1 MTSMNTESTKS
12 KSGEHVLPLSVYF
25 GVAFGLLALT
35 GITVTVSFIH
45 LGGWNVVVALL
56 IASIKG
62 SLVALFF
69 MHLYYDKKIYSI
81 VFSMGLLFL
90 SIFIALTM
98 FDTLRRGEIYTI
110 KAEPINKEAKM
121 YENLAAPDTSVND
134 VDSEH

>member
-1 MTSMNTESTKS
+1 MEESSNKTNTA
-12 KSGEHVLPLSVYF
+12 HVTPLSVYF
-25 GVAFGLLALT
+25 GVASALFILT
-35 GITVTVSFIH
+35 GTTIAVSFIP

-81 VFSMGLLFL
+81 VFSMGLVFL

-98 FDTLRRGEIYTI
+98 FDTLRRGEIYSI
-110 KAEPINKEAKM
+110 KGQPIVKEAPMYDKM
-121 YENLAAPDTSVND
+121 APPDSTSS
-134 VDSEH
+134 SEE